1 MLLASDLRKPP
12 RPKAPVERRVLH
24 GPTLQRPRDPDRWR
38 RGVSSAE
45 GVGFEPTVTVKPHTR
60 SRRAE
65 SSALASLQN
74 PTQGAGIRAPRVSSP
89 TTGYGGTGCPPGRDP
104 GDSGI
109 VVGHPFWSVAVG
121 SCATGARE
129 PSQGRKA
136 AALSG
141 TPGVPQ
147 ITWPPRS
154 RTGASAPGPIVD
166 RVDQH
171 QASSIDPG
179 STDHDLMG
187 IALVEAEAAAKAG
200 EVPIGAVVAVGG
212 RVVARRHNERE
223 GTGDPTAHAEVLAL
237 RDAATAVGSWR
248 LEDATLVVT
257 LEPCPMCAGAAW
269 AARVGRVVWG
279 TANEEAG
286 AAGSL
291 YHFGVDPRLN
301 HEFAVVPGVRA
312 DEGAALLTRFF
323 ASRR

>member
-1 MLLASDLRKPP
+1 
-12 RPKAPVERRVLH
+12 
-24 GPTLQRPRDPDRWR
+24 
-38 RGVSSAE
+38 
-45 GVGFEPTVTVKPHTR
+45 
-60 SRRAE
+60 
-65 SSALASLQN
+65 
-74 PTQGAGIRAPRVSSP
+74 
-89 TTGYGGTGCPPGRDP
+89 
-104 GDSGI
+104 
-109 VVGHPFWSVAVG
+109 
-121 SCATGARE
+121 
-129 PSQGRKA
+129 
-136 AALSG
+136 
-141 TPGVPQ
+141 
-147 ITWPPRS
+147 
-154 RTGASAPGPIVD
+154 
-166 RVDQH
+166 
-171 QASSIDPG
+171 
-179 STDHDLMG
+179 MG